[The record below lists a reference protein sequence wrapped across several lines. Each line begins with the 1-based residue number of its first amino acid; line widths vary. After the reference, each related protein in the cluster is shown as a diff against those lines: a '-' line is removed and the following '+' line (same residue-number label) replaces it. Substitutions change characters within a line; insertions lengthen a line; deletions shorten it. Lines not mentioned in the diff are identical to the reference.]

1 MALQSLLR
9 RRDRVCRRQS
19 ISGRVAV
26 SGDGNG
32 DGDGD
37 GDAIS
42 EGSIWTGVKDWVY
55 FTRLTR
61 NLDHWRIDIDG
72 PPWVEG
78 SSYPASSILA
88 SQSIEEP

>member
-9 RRDRVCRRQS
+9 RRDSVCRRQS
-19 ISGRVAV
+19 ISGRVVV
-26 SGDGNG
+26 SGDGNGDG

-55 FTRLTR
+55 TTNTESR
-61 NLDHWRIDIDG
+61 
-72 PPWVEG
+72 P
-78 SSYPASSILA
+78 LA
-88 SQSIEEP
+88 C